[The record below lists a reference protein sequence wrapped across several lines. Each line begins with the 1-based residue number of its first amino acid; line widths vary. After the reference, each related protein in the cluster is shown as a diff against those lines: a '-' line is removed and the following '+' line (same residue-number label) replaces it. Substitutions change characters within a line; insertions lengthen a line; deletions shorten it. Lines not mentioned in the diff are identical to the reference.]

1 MSLNFVP
8 DYRFDKFNDVTV
20 EFLINSA
27 VKGIILDIDN
37 TLEPQETEKPGE
49 HVLAWLDDLH
59 NAGIKTAIV
68 SNNNRKRVEL
78 FNEEL
83 RMPAYSKG
91 GKPFKK
97 NLLRAMSDMGT
108 DISNTVLMGDQV
120 FTDVW
125 GAHNAGI
132 KAILV
137 PPIKDKRDPFTKF
150 KRLLEKPFL
159 KKYEGRRNSAGRP

>member
-1 MSLNFVP
+1 
-8 DYRFDKFNDVTV
+8 
-20 EFLINSA
+20 
-27 VKGIILDIDN
+27 
-37 TLEPQETEKPGE
+37 
-49 HVLAWLDDLH
+49 
-59 NAGIKTAIV
+59 
-68 SNNNRKRVEL
+68 
-78 FNEEL
+78 
-83 RMPAYSKG
+83 MPAYSKG

-125 GAHNAGI
+125 AAHNAGI

-159 KKYEGRRNSAGRP
+159 KKYEGRRNSASRP